1 MRISK
6 QTYER
11 ILIGM
16 KTVSRRGDDL
26 MFKKGDVVLYGIDG
40 ICEISDI
47 STVDIPG
54 VSKDRLYYILRQ
66 KTGNGTIYIPVDGD
80 ISRMR
85 KLISKE
91 EALEIVSQISVL
103 EPLKL
108 KDEKKPEAEYKAVL
122 QQYDCIEMLK
132 LIKCIYF
139 RKRQRI
145 NEGKKA
151 TAADEKYMQQAEDIL
166 YQEIG
171 AVLGIQK
178 DQVLDYLIGKIEGKF

>member
-91 EALEIVSQISVL
+91 EALKIVSQISVL

-145 NEGKKA
+145 SEGKKA
-151 TAADEKYMQQAEDIL
+151 TAADEKYMRQAEDIL

-178 DQVLDYLIGKIEGKF
+178 DQVLDYLIGKIEGKC